1 MKLHIPKHFHTY
13 SMWGKL
19 VHAQNF
25 TWLWIN
31 CHGQVEN
38 WKAKTTAM
46 GVWVGIAQWLEYYTR
61 LVIERSGAWVPAWVE
76 GEFSSLGSTFCA
88 NPCFSI
94 HSTPMLLQQHIKDP
108 GRSAKV
114 LVTAKHTS
122 TLHTWFLSLIQVT
135 CNMSAVSLPESRK

>member
-1 MKLHIPKHFHTY
+1 MQ
-13 SMWGKL
+13 S
-19 VHAQNF
+19 N
-25 TWLWIN
+25 
-31 CHGQVEN
+31 
-38 WKAKTTAM
+38 
-46 GVWVGIAQWLEYYTR
+46 R
-61 LVIERSGAWVPAWVE
+61 LLTERSQVRVRAGVA
-76 GEFSSLGSTFCA
+76 GEFYSLGSTFCA
-88 NPCFSI
+88 NPYFSI